1 MNYITS
7 LRTIRLTI
15 PLVSFIFLLFGRNTP
30 ALGQLSD
37 ADATQLWVDQM
48 VAPSVPGSRILLKT
62 ERDILQTSSSTA
74 SFQRGS
80 FDMTLADGSV
90 GKVWRDQNPF
100 FPEEWDTDKDGWRD
114 VVEAAAGTDP
124 FDPLAPYPSD
134 PADVFWTTLA
144 NGQLVPVDLTAGA
157 STPAVTIRPISSP
170 NVILAAVPAG
180 STLPRPVQFDDY
192 STQFYIINPATS
204 NFELLG
210 LSLYN
215 YRKEYPTPA
224 DVGEMEND
232 VLAGVYQV
240 QFPTVANP
248 SARTGISLA
257 HRLVPNGTLTI
268 GTYKKPSWLLRS
280 ASTIERPA
288 EDPVPQTWVIGED
301 GVDRLRFDPEL
312 PTTFRWDDLVTD
324 GLASGLDQMTISI
337 EDGVTSGTLTAVGA
351 TSVTDDGADF
361 STNLT
366 AGSLYTLEITSG
378 TVSGLVVEV
387 GSWTGDILNTVDDLA
402 AFGVIVGDTYRLTRN
417 DPIWPPT
424 GAAVVVSILN
434 PQATLLMQGLL
445 GAVDFSLPPASR
457 NAFMVFQYSRII
469 NTGATGD
476 VSTVTLR
483 VPIEMMRSYASYR
496 KVAFPGAAGLND
508 SISGPNAD
516 PDGDGL
522 TNLQEFNQGGNPTVP
537 PIAVSNPVSTNTIQN
552 SFSWTT
558 MLGATEVKDA
568 ASPINVTII
577 ERGFVYAPSSINPFP
592 LIDGPGVSRVVE
604 EAPTTNDAFTAQLNG
619 LSAGTQY
626 SFHGY
631 VITDRGTFY
640 NSSVSIFS
648 TPELPP
654 VTIPTVTSPVSSNIT
669 GFTATLGGNVTSD
682 GGSGGLFNPLTERG
696 VVYSLTSIN
705 DNPFIGGVGVTP
717 ISEATAATG
726 VFTLDVAGLIPG
738 STYSFRAYAINGVG
752 VSHTSSIGTFTT
764 PNSPT
769 IISPTVTNVTST
781 SATLGGNV
789 TSDGGAV
796 VLERGV
802 MITPSTGAS
811 PNFVAVSTGTGVFTV
826 NVTLLP
832 GTTYSFSAY
841 ARNSVGISMSA
852 FVSFTTP
859 GTLATLTNP
868 TLSDITSTSATLG
881 SEVTSDGTEAITE
894 RGFVYSVTASNSDP
908 TIGGIGGVIKIP
920 VTGTT
925 AVFFSPITGLLP
937 NTEYT
942 FKSYGINTVGTAYG
956 AAFAFFTTL
965 PPLTISSPTAPIA
978 NITSTMAVLGGTVES
993 DQGTTATG
1001 RGVVYSS
1008 TNMDPQIGG
1017 SGVTDV
1023 IASGTMGPFTVD
1035 VDSLTPDTLYYY
1047 KVYATNGAGTN
1058 YSVVSSF
1065 STLPVVVLGLTQVE
1079 WVPES
1084 LSGLAFAV
1092 IEGSEQPQPRL
1103 VPRFVYQKSA
1113 AEMADPLNYQI
1124 KISLDTTNWRAVD
1137 QSQWTV
1143 EVYADGLT
1151 VTWASA
1157 ESPPANLFFR
1167 VEVTAEN

>member
-15 PLVSFIFLLFGRNTP
+15 PLVSFIFLLFGLNTP
-30 ALGQLSD
+30 ALGQLTD
-37 ADATQLWVDQM
+37 VEATQLWIDQM
-48 VAPSVPGSRILLKT
+48 VNPVIPGSRIFLKT

-80 FDMTLADGSV
+80 LDMTLADGSV
-90 GKVWRDQNPF
+90 GKIWRDQVLGF
-100 FPEEWDTDKDGWRD
+100 EEEWDSDKDGWRD
-114 VVEAAAGTDP
+114 VVELASEPPTDP
-124 FDPLAPYPSD
+124 FNKDAPYPSD
-134 PADVFWTTLA
+134 PLDVSWTQLA
-144 NGQLVPVDLTAGA
+144 NGLLIPVDQTSGA
-157 STPAVTIRPISSP
+157 STPALTIRPISSP
-170 NVILAAVPAG
+170 NVTLSAVPAG
-180 STLPRPVQFDDY
+180 STLPRSVQFNDY
-192 STQFYIINPATS
+192 STQFYFINPATS
-204 NFELLG
+204 NFEVFG

-215 YRKEYPTPA
+215 YQKEYPTPA
-224 DVGEMEND
+224 DVGEIESD
-232 VLAGVYQV
+232 VLPGVYQV
-240 QFPTVANP
+240 QYPTIANP
-248 SARTGISLA
+248 SGRTGISLP
-257 HRLVPNGTLTI
+257 HKLVPNGSLTI
-268 GTYKKPSWLLRS
+268 GTYKKPTWLLRS
-280 ASTIERPA
+280 ATTIERFN
-288 EDPVPQTWVIGED
+288 EDPVQQTWVNGS
-301 GVDRLRFDPEL
+301 LRFDPEL
-312 PTTFRWDDLVTD
+312 PTTFTWDDLVTD
-324 GLASGLDQMTISI
+324 GFASRSDQMTISI
-337 EDGVTSGTLTAVGA
+337 EDGG
-351 TSVTDDGADF
+351 
-361 STNLT
+361 N
-366 AGSLYTLEITSG
+366 
-378 TVSGLVVEV
+378 
-387 GSWTGDILNTVDDLA
+387 NT
-402 AFGVIVGDTYRLTRN
+402 
-417 DPIWPPT
+417 IWPPT
-424 GAAVVVSILN
+424 GAAVVASITN
-434 PQATLLMQGLL
+434 PQATLLMLGLL
-445 GAVDFSLPPASR
+445 PPLDLSSGPASL
-457 NAFMVFQYSRII
+457 NAFMVFQYSRIT
-469 NTGATGD
+469 NAGANGD

-496 KVAFPGAAGLND
+496 KTTFPGAAGLND

-522 TNLQEFNQGGNPTVP
+522 TNLQEFNQGGDPAVP
-537 PIAVSNPVSTNTIQN
+537 PIAVSNPVSTNTIQS

-568 ASPINVTII
+568 ASPINVTVI

-640 NSSVSIFS
+640 NSSVSTFS

-696 VVYSLTSIN
+696 VVYSLTSTN
-705 DNPFIGGVGVTP
+705 DNPFRGGVGVTP

-726 VFTLDVAGLIPG
+726 VFTLDVAGLVPG

-752 VSHTSSIGTFTT
+752 VSHTSSIGTFST
-764 PNSPT
+764 PGAPTITSPT
-769 IISPTVTNVTST
+769 NTDITST

-802 MITPSTGAS
+802 IITPSTGAS

-832 GTTYSFSAY
+832 GTTYLFSAY
-841 ARNSVGISMSA
+841 ARNSVGTSMSP

-868 TLSDITSTSATLG
+868 TLSDITLNSATLG
-881 SEVTSDGTEAITE
+881 AEVTSDGTAAILE

-920 VTGTT
+920 AGTT
-925 AVFFSPITGLLP
+925 AVFSSPITGLLP

-942 FKSYGINTVGTAYG
+942 FKSYGINSVGTAYG

-993 DQGTTATG
+993 DQGTIATG

-1023 IASGTMGPFTVD
+1023 VASGTGTMGPFTVD
-1035 VDSLTPDTLYYY
+1035 VGSLTPDTLYHY

-1065 STLPVVVLGLTQVE
+1065 RTLPLVVLGLTQVE

-1124 KISLDTTNWRAVD
+1124 EISPDTTNWLAVD
-1137 QSQWTV
+1137 QNEWTV

-1151 VTWASA
+1151 VTWAST

-1167 VEVTAEN
+1167 VEVTAAN